1 MDLENTITEAEV
13 SVDDVSTKEI
23 AEVFTFLCQLR
34 VSEDAPNMMYGSA
47 YIQNEFGFDKY
58 TSKRLASAWRKW
70 FGLQE
75 KLSEITSNS
84 STYYSLPLC
93 NHNVLLMR

>member
-13 SVDDVSTKEI
+13 SVDDVSNQEI

-34 VSEDAPNMMYGSA
+34 VSENAPNMMYGSA

-58 TSKRLASAWRKW
+58 TSKQLASAWRKW
-70 FGLQE
+70 FGMQDK
-75 KLSEITSNS
+75 KLIRE
-84 STYYSLPLC
+84 LEDA
-93 NHNVLLMR
+93 